1 MPTFAALAEL
11 SDIRSGVLSED
22 LSSSKYVLFASNDIV
37 DEMVQGSSLCT
48 VGNGDCND
56 FLCELTVAKFKG
68 IVGGDAKTGEIVLL

>member
-22 LSSSKYVLFASNDIV
+22 LSSSRYALFALNDIV
-37 DEMVQGSSLCT
+37 DDGVQGSSLRM

-56 FLCELTVAKFKG
+56 FL
-68 IVGGDAKTGEIVLL
+68 